1 MLKNIALAGAML
13 VALAST
19 RAQAALVEYQ
29 FSSDAAM
36 TLSDGTTEA
45 ISGEFVWNT
54 TNGITVSDNITVTG
68 TDLNLSV
75 SATQTVFAVFFIT
88 GNNGINT
95 QSFYHFSDS
104 YGGTGFELEF
114 ANDLNLG
121 ATDPLKAFMGPP
133 AFFPGIWVSGAYTEA
148 TSFTGEVNVVP
159 APEPASLAVLSV
171 GMAGLGAL
179 RRRRANR
186 QTA

>member
-19 RAQAALVEYQ
+19 QARAALVEYR

-36 TLSDGTTEA
+36 TLSDGHKET
-45 ISGEFVWNT
+45 ISGEFVWDT
-54 TNGITVSDNITVTG
+54 TNGITVSDNITVAG
-68 TDLNLSV
+68 PDLNLSV
-75 SATQTVFAVFFIT
+75 SASHAVFAVFFIT
-88 GNNGINT
+88 GNNGINS

-121 ATDPLKAFMGPP
+121 ANDPLSVFMGPP

-148 TSFTGEVNVVP
+148 TSFTGEADVVP

-171 GMAGLGAL
+171 GMAGLGAF
-179 RRRRANR
+179 RRRRADR
-186 QTA
+186 HTA